1 MTKQPT
7 NPATLTPEE
16 LATLIA
22 TRTTLALNKLL
33 IVGIIA
39 YGAYDCW
46 KAYTPLAPFLY
57 GIFAAIVYL
66 MRPALPDAIRK
77 KLKPSD

>member
-1 MTKQPT
+1 MT

-16 LATLIA
+16 LATIKATQVTLI
-22 TRTTLALNKLL
+22 LNRFL
-33 IVGIIA
+33 IVAILA

-57 GIFAAIVYL
+57 GIFAAIAYL

-77 KLKPSD
+77 KLKPSA